1 MKPLESLDEDENLSL
16 ADISRTLEVLFY
28 LIYLCPSFCLCIF
41 CICVCMFFFV
51 FISVNLQTG
60 FTLGGFLCEAG
71 WYPAATT
78 VHRFWFWGSHNHRH
92 FHFHNYDITSKTLS
106 FPQSMSCQ
114 SEKTQPGECHLD
126 KMCPKI
132 FLNLK
137 YAPLQKITKA
147 TSTKMHK
154 WDKQTAVG

>member
-1 MKPLESLDEDENLSL
+1 MCFFLS
-16 ADISRTLEVLFY
+16 
-28 LIYLCPSFCLCIF
+28 
-41 CICVCMFFFV
+41 
-51 FISVNLQTG
+51 ISVNLQTG

-78 VHRFWFWGSHNHRH
+78 VHRFWFWGSHDHRH

-106 FPQSMSCQ
+106 FPQSVSCQ
-114 SEKTQPGECHLD
+114 SEKTQPGECQLD

-132 FLNLK
+132 FVNLK

-147 TSTKMHK
+147 TSMQAPRCTS
-154 WDKQTAVG
+154 DKVTSWQTNSCGLDCQKFLTLTLLYEFSKVIKSCK